1 MQNRALRFFLGVGR
15 YTPNAAV
22 NGDTGWDAVFQ
33 KQWQCVMSQWCRIK
47 VMDQSR
53 LYHRI
58 HQWSV
63 NHGNF
68 RSKNWP
74 YRIKQMMDESNVG
87 DLFSIGSENI
97 NKTFITN
104 RINEHIKTQDNQ
116 IWINDVT
123 RPDARQGNG
132 RNSLELINFSKL
144 HMRKKIML
152 KLSRRETTEERSQN
166 LEWE

>member
-1 MQNRALRFFLGVGR
+1 MQGLPFSTFTKLYKNTVLSIMNYGALIWGCRTFACFQALQNRALRFFIGAGR

-22 NGDTGWDAVFQ
+22 NGDTGLDAVFQ

-53 LYHRI
+53 LNYRI
-58 HQWSV
+58 YQWSV
-63 NHGNF
+63 NHDNF

-87 DLFSIGSENI
+87 DLFAIGSENI

-104 RINEHIKTQDNQ
+104 
-116 IWINDVT
+116 
-123 RPDARQGNG
+123 
-132 RNSLELINFSKL
+132 
-144 HMRKKIML
+144 
-152 KLSRRETTEERSQN
+152 
-166 LEWE
+166 

>member
-1 MQNRALRFFLGVGR
+1 M
-15 YTPNAAV
+15 
-22 NGDTGWDAVFQ
+22 VFQ
-33 KQWQCVMSQWCRIK
+33 KQWQGVMSQWCRIK
-47 VMDQSR
+47 EMDQSR
-53 LYHRI
+53 LNHRI
-58 HQWSV
+58 YQSSV

-74 YRIKQMMDESNVG
+74 YRIKQMMDKSNVG
-87 DLFSIGSENI
+87 DLFSAGSENI

-132 RNSLELINFSKL
+132 RNRLRTYKL
-144 HMRKKIML
+144 FKATYAEENYVKM
-152 KLSRRETTEERSQN
+152 SCRETTEARLQN